1 MLKKIKNFLSKLTLL
16 SQILLSIILISLLS
30 SLYYFFYC
38 FRYVNTNEALL
49 NNTSGEILT
58 YTGFTLKSRSKYY
71 ILDLSDKQK
80 AIQIEFQTS
89 DLNIY
94 KTTFIIVY
102 NYNGT
107 YLKETKNIPNE
118 VLFNDLEFKN
128 YILNK
133 SINYNINDLITN
145 NKKEFYSLIFNYF
158 NPIINNSGYSIKNIW
173 FTEPIVKI

>member
-16 SQILLSIILISLLS
+16 SKILLSIVLISLLF
-30 SLYYFFYC
+30 SLYYFFSC
-38 FRYVNTNEALL
+38 VRYVNENEALL
-49 NNTSGEILT
+49 NNTSDEIVT

-80 AIQIEFQTS
+80 VIQIEFQTFN
-89 DLNIY
+89 LNIY
-94 KTTFIIVY
+94 KTTCIIVY
-102 NYNGT
+102 NYNET

-118 VLFNDLEFKN
+118 ILFNDLEFKN

-133 SINYNINDLITN
+133 AINYNINDLITN
-145 NKKEFYSLIFNYF
+145 NKKEFYSLIFDYL
-158 NPIINNSGYSIKNIW
+158 NPIINNFGYSIKNIW

>member
-16 SQILLSIILISLLS
+16 SKILLSIILISLLS
-30 SLYYFFYC
+30 LIYYFFSC
-38 FRYVNTNEALL
+38 IRYVNANEALL

-71 ILDLSDKQK
+71 MLDLSDKQK
-80 AIQIEFQTS
+80 VIQIEFQTS

-94 KTTFIIVY
+94 KTTCIIVY
-102 NYNGT
+102 NYNET

-145 NKKEFYSLIFNYF
+145 NKKEFYSLIFDYF

>member
-16 SQILLSIILISLLS
+16 SKILLSITLIALLFS
-30 SLYYFFYC
+30 VYYFFSC
-38 FRYVNTNEALL
+38 FRFVNTNEALL

-58 YTGFTLKSRSKYY
+58 YPGFTLKSRSKYY
-71 ILDLSDKQK
+71 IVDLSDKQK
-80 AIQIEFQTS
+80 VIQIEFQTS

-94 KTTFIIVY
+94 KTTCIIVY
-102 NYNGT
+102 NYNET

-118 VLFNDLEFKN
+118 LSFNDLDFKN

-133 SINYNINDLITN
+133 SINYNINDLISN
-145 NKKEFYSLIFNYF
+145 NKKEFYTLIFDYF